1 MSKHK
6 FPSPPPV
13 VKKSTGDARN
23 SATQPNTSVIS
34 VNTSINAD
42 TNPDTLVSWIDS
54 LKARVNDTLTQQT
67 SELQQLRI
75 SAKQEELRL
84 RYRSHVFLEPFDKL
98 GVYLEQEAH
107 KQQRTELAVDDEKEA
122 LPFIEEEE
130 TALVKEYEYSPYP
143 EEAPELEYQNE
154 QDDSDVI
161 EIISDEEDGE
171 DDAKEQYAESES
183 DLEIENSQE
192 IENYDDNV
200 DYDDN
205 VEYDENVDYD
215 EFEIEDHND
224 NDDETANVGKII
236 RYEELDDVQD
246 EPQEEYPEYLD
257 EFEGFEEEQQSLAS
271 RSVVSDDELEA
282 YSSLRP
288 KPSFQLKDGRPRLSD
303 MSSYNY
309 FQQDTN
315 EYLEDDAEENLAK
328 EEENEEI
335 GKEEEVASEEN
346 EDDQEEEERSPHS
359 QIQSAPED
367 EVDSIIILS
376 SGEEDATD
384 SEDQP
389 IVETQYYSEGRD
401 DDSEEM
407 VHSEMESSEVKNFAN
422 HSQETEG
429 SGTTESSKHLQS
441 HIAESSGVESDAEQ
455 DLPNES
461 NSKDLATYDDEYSA
475 IHEVADENNLF
486 ANIAQEALVEEHIPL
501 GTKINSDYL
510 ADVESDEPPKPV
522 VSSEA
527 GPILENEAKLHVE
540 EKTSL
545 NMENKT
551 EVPNFDSANLSS
563 QFDLG
568 TLSGPKNE
576 DEDASEGSLAD
587 AESDFRKMDDI
598 PEENIPHP
606 SLKFPIFKTI
616 KSESLEE
623 VLKKLEET
631 EQKFHIKL
639 HAVEE
644 LKSELGISEEPEEVT
659 NVSDVLSG
667 HPTEPNRLDAYS
679 AADQSHA
686 TTFHDALLLDSLA
699 MEDLEHIPSEL
710 THSVLA
716 DLESDAS
723 LDAIVNGALLTHIP
737 ELDNASIDAILG
749 GSELPRVEDEPVQ
762 ESEDMEMEN
771 SEQVEAVELVEHLW
785 EEEAIDQI
793 PEESL
798 PLSETEEGLVL
809 LHETAEPGEA
819 LPLAGSTTPPPESS
833 SELEVGADV
842 LQVVSNFKSDL
853 RAIEVPTLDEFAGA
867 TDSSIEEIGD
877 GSEITEKSAEIEDD
891 EFILEDD
898 DKMSESE
905 DVPAGEDLI
914 SEVEGDAENVDLD
927 AGSAEEE
934 TETETETEAQ
944 ADSKDRQVLPQE
956 EAMIELTVSQ
966 PDIEQ
971 VAGEEE
977 TTPEIEEISSSDEV
991 VAENVMQNVGPLGIG
1006 SDLDESSVRGEEL
1019 SDFKNASFVPN
1030 DFHIPR
1036 YEKPS
1041 LPVLERIDSFSDEGV
1056 DVIEPKSPDEVIVEY
1071 DEFAVVEAEA
1081 TTPTSIE
1088 EPTIS
1093 APEETIPVAVIATEV
1108 LLDTTA
1114 DVETP
1119 TNIVEPTEVEEE
1131 ILVEVFDDN
1140 SDVVT
1145 PSAILELESMRNT
1158 PVPVFS
1164 HAISV
1169 EEIREP
1175 QQPLSKKRKIDGD
1188 ERSSFKRIKTAWT
1201 RLNPLNWFGLKDK
1214 QEESDEE
1221 QPQTVNNHGQ
1231 AEYSDDL
1238 RGFQRSQNNEDRNEN
1253 ESENIDPEAAV
1264 EVDEDHDNALEILR
1278 ELAIEVVEAISD
1290 DMSAVVDGDDEN
1302 GGDQKNQAL
1311 LEAIEHVKEAA
1322 HETFEAISEDIYAPV
1337 EGEDSEEITI
1347 GESLKDLGES
1357 VGETLDNL
1365 KEAGHGVIEALSED
1379 ITAPVEG
1386 EVVDK
1391 EGANDHIHDGG
1402 SESFGETI
1410 DHMKAAGEEV
1420 IHAISEE
1427 ISAPVESEEVEK
1439 AADETQE
1446 ESSETLEQ
1454 TLDHMIEAG
1463 IEVIETIS
1471 EGISAPIE
1479 GDEVEKDDERHVG
1492 VSGNIIETI
1501 HYLEEAGKEL
1511 TDAISESISAPVE
1524 GEEVNKTEELEDT
1537 HIDIAES
1544 LLETMTIVEEASKQ
1558 FVDAI
1563 SEDIS
1568 APFENEETRNVLELE
1583 SAKEDAGTDM
1593 HTHEGKH
1600 FLESISR
1607 MKQAGKEL
1615 VDAVSEEISAPVEN
1629 EIVDNEFQKEDESD
1643 ESFLETVDQVKRA
1656 AQAVVEAVSEE
1667 ISAPLSDQEDYASA
1681 EDEDAHTAK
1690 EETHVGATREF
1701 LDNLKGA
1708 AKGVYDEL
1716 NEDLSVAVSSSDLTK
1731 DGTSAGEAN
1740 QDYET
1745 DKKADLSFSETLSNI
1760 KKAAEEV
1767 VAAISE
1773 DILEPV
1779 ADNIAEN
1786 ETGNIDAA
1794 LLSPILDVP
1803 SDNSAFKVPTTAD
1816 DDTTTTGTSIP
1827 PVPVFN
1833 LISPLVE
1840 SLVST
1845 KKSSEVPE
1853 ILEEATDVHLDN
1865 NKSSK
1870 VPGTKV
1876 ADSKVQV
1883 LMDMFK
1889 KKAEALIEKHEHED
1903 PDVEKPVALESED
1916 LKTEQISRKQ
1926 EDHEQS
1932 EDSMTDISDNEETTA
1947 EKAIRTK
1954 VQPASRKRS
1963 QRKRKVMGID
1973 IGSDVDLTHRR
1984 ALRSGATA
1992 DEQEDNTDI
2001 LTDKT
2006 ESLGEVKKEQ
2016 EFTSIETKDNTKP
2029 RRKLKLG
2036 APEVKSD
2043 ESKVLSRTDLLSP
2056 TQEVETGSPRKS
2068 KIVSSKPLELPKK
2081 RGRGRPP
2088 KKSKRNRATSSAL
2101 EVGGT
2106 DSRTPSGKLDPSLL
2120 DHPALRTRS
2129 KSPIKRTI
2137 QELSLEI
2144 DEDQPRKKRVTRSAV
2159 QKRIEEVEAKKEEQG
2174 HDKDHEQDRRGRTRE
2189 RH

>member
-54 LKARVNDTLTQQT
+54 LKARVSDTLTQQT

-107 KQQRTELAVDDEKEA
+107 KQQQTELAVNDEKEA

-143 EEAPELEYQNE
+143 EEAPELEYQN
-154 QDDSDVI
+154 SDVI

-171 DDAKEQYAESES
+171 DDAKEQYADSES
-183 DLEIENSQE
+183 DLEIENSQA

-224 NDDETANVGKII
+224 NDDETANVGKTI

-257 EFEGFEEEQQSLAS
+257 EFEGFEEEQHSLAS

-288 KPSFQLKDGRPRLSD
+288 KQSFQLKDGRPRLSD

-328 EEENEEI
+328 EEENEEN

-346 EDDQEEEERSPHS
+346 EDEDQEEEERSPQS
-359 QIQSAPED
+359 QIQPAPED

-389 IVETQYYSEGRD
+389 IVETQYSSEGRD

-407 VHSEMESSEVKNFAN
+407 VHSEMESSEVENYEN
-422 HSQETEG
+422 HSQEIEG

-461 NSKDLATYDDEYSA
+461 NSKDLATYDDEHRE

-545 NMENKT
+545 NIENKT
-551 EVPNFDSANLSS
+551 EVPNFDSTNLSS

-644 LKSELGISEEPEEVT
+644 LKSELGISEEPEEVP
-659 NVSDVLSG
+659 NVSVVLSG

-723 LDAIVNGALLTHIP
+723 LDAIVNEALLTHIP

-771 SEQVEAVELVEHLW
+771 SEQVEAVELVEHPW
-785 EEEAIDQI
+785 EEEPIDQI
-793 PEESL
+793 TEETL
-798 PLSETEEGLVL
+798 ALSETEEGLVL
-809 LHETAEPGEA
+809 LHETAESGEA
-819 LPLAGSTTPPPESS
+819 LPLAGTTPPPESS

-853 RAIEVPTLDEFAGA
+853 RAIEVPTLDEFEGA
-867 TDSSIEEIGD
+867 TDSSMEELVE
-877 GSEITEKSAEIEDD
+877 GSEITEKSAKIEDD
-891 EFILEDD
+891 EFILEDG

-914 SEVEGDAENVDLD
+914 SEVEGDTEDVDLD
-927 AGSAEEE
+927 AGSAEEETE

-1006 SDLDESSVRGEEL
+1006 SDLDEFSVRGEEL
-1019 SDFKNASFVPN
+1019 SEFENASFVPN

-1036 YEKPS
+1036 YEMPS

-1071 DEFAVVEAEA
+1071 DEFAVVEADA

-1088 EPTIS
+1088 EPTIP
-1093 APEETIPVAVIATEV
+1093 APEETIPDAVIATEV

-1221 QPQTVNNHGQ
+1221 QPQTANNHGQ
-1231 AEYSDDL
+1231 ADYSDDL
-1238 RGFQRSQNNEDRNEN
+1238 RGIQRSQNNEDRNEN
-1253 ESENIDPEAAV
+1253 ESENIDQEVAV
-1264 EVDEDHDNALEILR
+1264 EVDEDHDNALEILK

-1290 DMSAVVDGDDEN
+1290 DMSAVVENGDDEN
-1302 GGDQKNQAL
+1302 GGDPENQAL

-1337 EGEDSEEITI
+1337 EGEDSEGITI

-1365 KEAGHGVIEALSED
+1365 REAGHEVIEALSED
-1379 ITAPVEG
+1379 ITAPVKG

-1391 EGANDHIHDGG
+1391 EGANDHIYDGG

-1420 IHAISEE
+1420 VHAISEE
-1427 ISAPVESEEVEK
+1427 ISAPVEGEEVKK
-1439 AADETQE
+1439 AAHETQE

-1471 EGISAPIE
+1471 EDISAPIE
-1479 GDEVEKDDERHVG
+1479 GDEVEKDDERHVD
-1492 VSGNIIETI
+1492 VSGNIMETI
-1501 HYLEEAGKEL
+1501 HCLEEAGKEL

-1544 LLETMTIVEEASKQ
+1544 LLETITIVKEASKQ

-1568 APFENEETRNVLELE
+1568 APFENEETRDVLELE

-1593 HTHEGKH
+1593 HTHVGKH

-1615 VDAVSEEISAPVEN
+1615 VDAISEEISAPVEN
-1629 EIVDNEFQKEDESD
+1629 EIVDIEFQKEDESN

-1681 EDEDAHTAK
+1681 KDEDAHTAK
-1690 EETHVGATREF
+1690 EETHVDATREF

-1731 DGTSAGEAN
+1731 DGTSPGEAN

-1745 DKKADLSFSETLSNI
+1745 DNKADLSFSETLSNI

-1773 DILEPV
+1773 DILQPV

-1786 ETGNIDAA
+1786 ETGNVDAA

-1816 DDTTTTGTSIP
+1816 DDTTTTGPNIP

-1853 ILEEATDVHLDN
+1853 ILEVADVHLDN

-1903 PDVEKPVALESED
+1903 PDAEKPVTLESED

-1926 EDHEQS
+1926 EDDEQS
-1932 EDSMTDISDNEETTA
+1932 EDSITDISDNEETTA
-1947 EKAIRTK
+1947 EKAIQKK

-1992 DEQEDNTDI
+1992 DEQEENTDI

-2006 ESLGEVKKEQ
+2006 ESLGGVKKEQ
-2016 EFTSIETKDNTKP
+2016 EFTSVESKDNAKP
-2029 RRKLKLG
+2029 RRKLKIEV
-2036 APEVKSD
+2036 PEVKSD
-2043 ESKVLSRTDLLSP
+2043 ESKVLSRTNLLSP
-2056 TQEVETGSPRKS
+2056 AQEVETGSPRKS
-2068 KIVSSKPLELPKK
+2068 KVVSSKPLELPKK

-2106 DSRTPSGKLDPSLL
+2106 DSRTPSGKLEPSLL